1 MYKLISKGNN
11 LFVSEPMELTEEET
25 SIRLYI
31 GEYSEIKSI
40 KVNTGSKEDDLFGGM
55 GLDI

>member
-1 MYKLISKGNN
+1 
-11 LFVSEPMELTEEET
+11 MELTEEET

-31 GEYSEIKSI
+31 GEYSEIESV

-55 GLDI
+55 GTDI